1 MRKRLGKLIP
11 WILIAVYLVIPVAA
25 AYAGHAPAPPPP
37 PPHPAPAPCS
47 HCPVNAPELDLTV
60 ITSGLALAA
69 GGAFFLLERMRRR
82 R

>member
-1 MRKRLGKLIP
+1 MRLRLGTSIP
-11 WILIAVYLVIPVAA
+11 WILIAVYMVIPVTA
-25 AYAGHAPAPPPP
+25 AYAGHLPAPPPP
-37 PPHPAPAPCS
+37 IPHPVPCS

-69 GGAFFLLERMRRR
+69 GGAFFLLERIRRR